1 MTTSPIGHPILLMPG
16 LDDSGP
22 DHWQSRWQDQF
33 LDAHRVQLDC
43 WDRPNRDTWV
53 DAIDRALNDIGAPT
67 IIVAHSLGC
76 HAVAH
81 WLADTG
87 RSAQGRVAGALL
99 VAPPDLW
106 RTDLDPRLAPFAP
119 VPGLWSTS
127 PLVVVGSDNDPYCDL
142 GTARKLANRWTA
154 RFVNAGPFGHI
165 NAESRIGDWP
175 YGQYLLA
182 SLHLEAMAIAPF
194 TEADGVAIPSFANA
208 TRFRFDQYQHSRGRP
223 LQ

>member
-1 MTTSPIGHPILLMPG
+1 MTPSTIGHPVLLMPG
-16 LDDSGP
+16 LNDSGP
-22 DHWQSRWQDQF
+22 DHWQTRWQALFNDT
-33 LDAHRVQLDC
+33 HRVSLDS
-43 WDRPNRDTWV
+43 WDQPDRDIWV
-53 DAIDRALNDIGAPT
+53 DAIDRALARIAAPT

-81 WLADTG
+81 WLAEAG
-87 RSAQGRVAGALL
+87 RNARSRVAGALL

-106 RTDLDPRLAPFAP
+106 RNQLDSRLAAFAP
-119 VPGLWSTS
+119 VPGLWATP

-182 SLHLEAMAIAPF
+182 SLQLEAMSCAPF
-194 TEADGVAIPSFANA
+194 TEAGGLAIPPFANA
-208 TRFRFDQYQHSRGRP
+208 ERFRFDQFQINRGRP